1 MPQYQHIS
9 QKQLDGAQI
18 FSNRWDWVASLGKG
32 LDIIEVGVGSGDYS
46 SHILNTISPNSLLL
60 IDQFDI
66 GDYVAAKP
74 NSSPRFTPDTHYD
87 FVFNRFKDHHNVEI
101 IQDNSLNALSDL
113 IDHGRTF
120 DMIYVDASH
129 HYESVSKDILN
140 ASKLLKPNGTLA
152 INDYVSHSEDN
163 GEYGVILAT
172 NEFLLNNPDWHVIG
186 FALEEQMFADI
197 YLAKYPQ

>member
-9 QKQLDGAQI
+9 QKQLDGARI
-18 FSNRWDWVASLGKG
+18 FSNRWDWVASLDKG

-46 SHILNTISPNSLLL
+46 SHMLNTISPHSLVLIDQFNIGDFVAAMPRSNPRFTKETHYNFVLNRFQSNKNVEILKGNSLLL
-60 IDQFDI
+60 LPELI
-66 GDYVAAKP
+66 
-74 NSSPRFTPDTHYD
+74 
-87 FVFNRFKDHHNVEI
+87 
-101 IQDNSLNALSDL
+101 LS
-113 IDHGRTF
+113 GRKF
-120 DMIYVDASH
+120 DMVYVDASH
-129 HYESVSKDILN
+129 HYESVSKDIHN
-140 ASKLLKPNGTLA
+140 ASKLLKTTGILA
-152 INDYVSHSEDN
+152 INDYVSHFEGD